1 MFLKYLNNDIPDWSM
16 LYSSHVF
23 KPSNMQYRSWE
34 LNNFIK
40 KNLKFNFY
48 SIQYK
53 IIIIIK
59 KLKQFNLWD

>member
-23 KPSNMQYRSWE
+23 KPLNMQYRSWE

-40 KNLKFNFY
+40 KTWN
-48 SIQYK
+48 SIFIQSN
-53 IIIIIK
+53 IK
-59 KLKQFNLWD
+59 